1 MKSHSKPLCRGI
13 GMAGAA
19 MVAYLAAILL
29 DLQFPAVLALL
40 GLCFV
45 ANVWMVI
52 RILKDPYSTEK
63 TFDEYFYEDREDLR
77 RGNGD

>member
-1 MKSHSKPLCRGI
+1 
-13 GMAGAA
+13 MAGAA
-19 MVAYLAAILL
+19 MVAYLAGILL
-29 DLQFPAVLALL
+29 DLPFPAILALL